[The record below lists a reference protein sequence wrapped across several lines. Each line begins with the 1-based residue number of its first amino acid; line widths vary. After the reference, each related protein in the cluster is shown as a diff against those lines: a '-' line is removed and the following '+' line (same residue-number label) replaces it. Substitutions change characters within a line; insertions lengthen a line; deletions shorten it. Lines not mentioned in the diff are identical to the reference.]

1 VETRPKDVIGG
12 PEGAL
17 GVTFL
22 FGDCELDTLKCE
34 LRRGGEI
41 CPVEPQVFDVLRHL
55 VEHRERLVS
64 TDELL
69 DQVWGHRF
77 VTPAAVSSRIKT
89 ARQVVGDDGSSQR
102 VIRTVRGRGFRFV
115 ADVDV
120 AGVPASPVAPTD
132 PMTDHP
138 MGGSLGRLAAPGLI
152 ARGDELARLAR
163 AFDSVRAG
171 RRQIVVVTGEPGIG
185 KTTLTE
191 AFVTAVTGASSDA
204 CVARGQ
210 CVDQRGAGEAYLPVL
225 DALGRLGRGPE
236 GERVAAVLERHA
248 PTWLLQLPSLA
259 SPDQLGSA
267 ERRSIGASRERMLRE
282 MVEALEVLAQEK
294 ALILVLEDLHWSD
307 PSTLDLIAW
316 IAQRPEPARL
326 LVLGTLRPSDA
337 DVHVRTA
344 LTQVRRS
351 GCGTEISLE
360 RWDERALSD
369 YCELRFG
376 TAFPAELVR
385 LARERTEGNPLFV
398 ETLLAAWIDEGVVER
413 VGDGWCVTRP
423 LEALA
428 AEVPKSLGAL
438 VEQRVECLG
447 PDERH
452 VLEAAAV
459 IGPVFTSALVAAALE
474 ADEEEVDAKCHALGR
489 RRQIVQEAVSEAWPG
504 GQSSGRFV
512 FAHHLYRDTLHAHIP
527 HTRRAR
533 LHARVAQR
541 LEALH
546 GDHVDEMAN
555 ELALH
560 CRLAGERLRAV
571 HYLGHAARRALGRS
585 AHREAATHLTQALEL
600 LRDGNGLGL
609 DEMEHFRLELSLQ
622 RMLGPALL
630 FTRGWGDPDVERAYV
645 RCREITEGLGDREK
659 LAQVLYGM
667 AYLHEIRGDFHLSE
681 PLLEE
686 CLGLGEQVSTPYTSI
701 ESQEL
706 LSCSLFHQG
715 RFQEALRSARAA
727 LSVFEPD
734 TGDPFAA
741 SLGMNAGVASHYWE
755 GLALWCLGYPD
766 RALGPLQAAIRV
778 AGHAQLIYMQ
788 ASAHGQSA
796 QLHHFRRE
804 VAPLI
809 QHADIALTISERQG
823 YPFHH
828 AIALT
833 LRGWADVVEGD
844 HERGLERIARG
855 LEMQRAVGADMERP
869 YGLGLQA
876 EALLCAGR
884 VDEGLVA
891 VDEAL
896 AIIARRARA
905 FFWEAELHR
914 LRGELSLHRS
924 AIADARASF
933 REALAIAARQEARS
947 LELRAAMSLYRL
959 ERDGGGGGHVGA
971 RARLAAVYQGF
982 EEGLE
987 TRDLREAALLLAAD
1001 R

>member
-1 VETRPKDVIGG
+1 
-12 PEGAL
+12 
-17 GVTFL
+17 
-22 FGDCELDTLKCE
+22 
-34 LRRGGEI
+34 
-41 CPVEPQVFDVLRHL
+41 
-55 VEHRERLVS
+55 
-64 TDELL
+64 
-69 DQVWGHRF
+69 
-77 VTPAAVSSRIKT
+77 
-89 ARQVVGDDGSSQR
+89 
-102 VIRTVRGRGFRFV
+102 
-115 ADVDV
+115 
-120 AGVPASPVAPTD
+120 
-132 PMTDHP
+132 
-138 MGGSLGRLAAPGLI
+138 
-152 ARGDELARLAR
+152 
-163 AFDSVRAG
+163 
-171 RRQIVVVTGEPGIG
+171 
-185 KTTLTE
+185 
-191 AFVTAVTGASSDA
+191 
-204 CVARGQ
+204 
-210 CVDQRGAGEAYLPVL
+210 VL

-236 GERVAAVLERHA
+236 ADRVVAVLERHA

-259 SPDQLGSA
+259 SPDQLAAA
-267 ERRSIGASRERMLRE
+267 ERRSVGASRERMLRE
-282 MVEALEVLAQEK
+282 MVEALEVLAQERT
-294 ALILVLEDLHWSD
+294 LILVLEDLHWSD
-307 PSTLDLIAW
+307 PSTLDLIVW
-316 IAQRPEPARL
+316 IAQRPEPTRL

-337 DVHVRTA
+337 DVHVRAA

-351 GCGTEISLE
+351 GSGTEIPLG

-376 TAFPAELVR
+376 TAFPAELVH

-398 ETLLAAWIDEGVVER
+398 ETLLAAWVDENAVER
-413 VGDGWCVTRP
+413 VGDGWRITRP
-423 LEALA
+423 LEALE
-428 AEVPKSLGAL
+428 AEIPESLGAL
-438 VEQRVECLG
+438 VEQRVEGLG
-447 PDERH
+447 SEERH

-459 IGPVFTSALVAAALE
+459 IGPDFTSVLVAAALE
-474 ADEEEVDAKCHALGR
+474 ADEEELDTKCHALGR
-489 RRQIVQEAVSEAWPG
+489 RRQIVQEAGSETWPAG
-504 GQSSGRFV
+504 RSSSRFV
-512 FAHHLYRDTLHAHIP
+512 FAHHLYRDALYARIP
-527 HTRRAR
+527 NTRRER
-533 LHARVAQR
+533 LHARVARR

-546 GDHVDEMAN
+546 GERVDEVAN

-560 CRLAGERLRAV
+560 FRLAGERLRAV
-571 HYLGHAARRALGRS
+571 HYLGRAARRALGRS
-585 AHREAATHLTQALEL
+585 AHREAATHLTHALEL
-600 LRDGNGLGL
+600 LGDANGLGL
-609 DEMEHFRLELSLQ
+609 DQTERLRLELSLQ

-630 FTRGWGDPDVERAYV
+630 FTRGWGDPDVERVYV

-686 CLGLGEQVSTPYTSI
+686 CLGLGEQVRTPYTSI

-766 RALGPLQAAIRV
+766 RALGPLEAAIRV

-809 QHADIALTISERQG
+809 EHADVALTISERQG

-876 EALLCAGR
+876 EALLYAGR
-884 VDEGLVA
+884 IDEGLVA
-891 VDEAL
+891 ADEAL

-914 LRGELSLHRS
+914 LRGELFLRRG
-924 AIADARASF
+924 ATADARGSF
-933 REALAIAARQEARS
+933 REGLAVAARQEARS

-959 ERDGGGGGHVGA
+959 ECQSGGAGRAEA
-971 RARLAAVYQGF
+971 RAALATAYRGF
-982 EEGLE
+982 TEGLE
-987 TRDLREAALLLAAD
+987 TPDLREAAALLAGSPGED
-1001 R
+1001 H